1 VGEAGTIISNVL
13 ETIGNGAACLVIEL
27 VALVLVLSSG
37 FKDYEMLDA
46 LECMILLDR
55 VSG

>member
-13 ETIGNGAACLVIEL
+13 EAIGNGAACLGIEL

-46 LECMILLDR
+46 CMVLLDR